1 MVKLLL
7 SCFYTLCL
15 ALALFC
21 TISES
26 RKKGEIMM
34 KSAVYH
40 SPEFEMQPGSV
51 VNRFYY
57 NIDFPRGHIGIKSFN
72 AEVVDDTGEA
82 VPLHNTYLHHW
93 VVVRYYQRVSTQDN
107 SLNQSVDAIFV
118 RNSGVCHN
126 LGQYFGLGS
135 ETRRTETRVPDPY
148 AIQVGNPADIPPGYE
163 ERWMLNV
170 HAIDTRGAVDKLG
183 CTECKCSLYNV
194 TIDEFDRPISP
205 DYEGGLYCCY
215 DKTQCKVKR
224 GFEHSPRKLY
234 LRYTVNWF
242 DWNESLL
249 PVRIYI
255 FDITDTLRTSED
267 STEVRHECKIEYEV
281 QPCDSSVMPN
291 DRCTDNKRFSFS
303 MPEGGYVIYGAAHQ
317 HSGGIGSA
325 LYREDGRVVCAS
337 IPIYGNGEEAGNEAG
352 YIVGMSTCY
361 PKPGSLVINTGEALV
376 LESNYSSSRKHTGVM
391 GLFYILVA
399 DQLPRQTNFGDAL
412 LSKVEGIHMDL
423 SGFVVLFVG
432 IVAVGISAFTVR
444 RRNRAVDGYEPVSM

>member
-7 SCFYTLCL
+7 SWLYILYV

-21 TISES
+21 TISQS
-26 RKKGEIMM
+26 RKQGEVMM
-34 KSAVYH
+34 KSAIYH
-40 SPEFEMQPGSV
+40 SPEFVMQPGSV

-57 NIDFPRGHIGIKSFN
+57 NIDFPRDHIGIKKFY
-72 AEVVDDTGEA
+72 AEVVDDTGES
-82 VPLHNTYLHHW
+82 VSLHDTYLHHW
-93 VVVRYYQRVSTQDN
+93 IVMRYYQPVSTQDN
-107 SLNQSVDAIFV
+107 SLNQSNAIFV

-135 ETRRTETRVPDPY
+135 ETRRTENRVPDPY
-148 AIQVGNPADIPPGYE
+148 AIQVGNPAEIPPGYE

-170 HAIDTRGAVDKLG
+170 HAIDTRGAIDKLG

-194 TIDEFDRPISP
+194 TIDEFNRPISG

-215 DKTQCKVKR
+215 DKTRCKVKK

-255 FDITDTLRTSED
+255 FDITDTLKFSGD
-267 STEVRHECKIEYEV
+267 STDVKHECKIEYEV
-281 QPCDSSVMPN
+281 QPCKSVMPN
-291 DRCTDNKRFSFS
+291 DKCTDNKRLRFS
-303 MPEGGYVIYGAAHQ
+303 MPQGGYVIYGNAHQ

-337 IPIYGNGEEAGNEAG
+337 IPIYGNGKEAGNEAG

-361 PKPGSLVINTGEALV
+361 PEPGSLVINTGESLL

-399 DQLPRQTNFGDAL
+399 DQLPHQTKFRDAL
-412 LSKVEGIHMDL
+412 FSKVEGTHLDH
-423 SGFVVLFVG
+423 SGFIVLLLAL
-432 IVAVGISAFTVR
+432 VAVGISAVIVR
-444 RRNRAVDGYEPVSM
+444 GRNRAEDGYEPVSM